1 MTQISIN
8 YARVL
13 YELSVIPGK
22 ASKMQNESWKRR
34 HSFYRY
40 WKVRW
45 CLILQKEKA
54 VGRIFEK
61 KLADFICVLCK
72 YRHAEL
78 LFEIFQAYQEY
89 YNEQNHI

>member
-13 YELSVIPGK
+13 YELSVTP
-22 ASKMQNESWKRR
+22 ESIKDAKRVLEETPQLLQILE
-34 HSFYRY
+34 SP
-40 WKVRW
+40 VVP
-45 CLILQKEKA
+45 LLQKEKA

-89 YNEQNHI
+89 YN